1 MRRGFLRKYD
11 AGANHM
17 VLCRMYVDESA
28 LVSVFWWACSLLR
41 VLFLVSLTGVF
52 LQVSYKEDIL

>member
-17 VLCRMYVDESA
+17 VLCRMYVESA
-28 LVSVFWWACSLLR
+28 SGELFRAGIVESSLVSERSGRAFAI
-41 VLFLVSLTGVF
+41 FL
-52 LQVSYKEDIL
+52 